1 MVAVA
6 SPMVLA
12 RLPSALKTADVE
24 VKTNVSDSDDVK
36 PADVPAVVRP
46 RPNPLATAAAKRTL
60 AIQVMHKFTSGAHS
74 AEHTEL
80 VSIDTV
86 FVRNPD
92 YRRLMSLC
100 NRQHGAHAAKADVAK
115 GRTEGTMVWILLP
128 DGFKM
133 GFNSARW
140 NHGLKRAMLASTAK
154 EPVRLMVVSRL
165 V

>member
-1 MVAVA
+1 MAAVPL
-6 SPMVLA
+6 PMILA

-24 VKTNVSDSDDVK
+24 DKTEASESDDVHL
-36 PADVPAVVRP
+36 ATTPAVVRH

-60 AIQVMHKFTSGAHS
+60 AIQVVHKFASAAHP

-80 VSIDTV
+80 VSTDTV

-100 NRQHGAHAAKADVAK
+100 TRQHGAHAAKAGVAK

-133 GFNSARW
+133 GLNSAR
-140 NHGLKRAMLASTAK
+140 
-154 EPVRLMVVSRL
+154 
-165 V
+165 